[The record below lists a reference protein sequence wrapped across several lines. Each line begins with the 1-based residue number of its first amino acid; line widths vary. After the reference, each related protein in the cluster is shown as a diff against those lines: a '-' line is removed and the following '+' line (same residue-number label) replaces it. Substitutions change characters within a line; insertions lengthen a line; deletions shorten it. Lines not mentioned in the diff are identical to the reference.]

1 MSPHSESAT
10 AAPAVG
16 DVAATDS
23 SNRSIWS
30 GRITILIAIILSAF
44 VLRIAVTSTTPL
56 LDVMGRDLGFGA
68 TITGIFGMLP
78 TAAFAIFGI
87 LAPAMARRIG
97 LERLAMIAMLMSGA
111 GLLARGLVGST
122 GGVIIFNLLALGGMG
137 IGNVVVPPLVKR
149 YFPDRVGAMSTAY
162 ITALQFGTILPALI
176 AVPLANATSWQFSL
190 AAWCVAGF
198 AAVVPWI
205 GVQLI
210 ERRANARIAKQ
221 RRGSIVESVDEA
233 PELAHAP
240 AGGAVWK
247 TALGWGMAA
256 MFGMTSL
263 VTYSMFTWIP
273 KILGEAGASAGFGG
287 TMVAL
292 FSALGLCAALGLPS
306 VVVRMR
312 NPFPIV
318 LGCVLAYAIGF
329 TGLLIAPMGLPVLW
343 VALIGLGP
351 STFPMSLTMI
361 NLRTRTPAGSAALS
375 GFTQG
380 VGYAA
385 ACVGPLLLGV
395 LRDATGGW
403 GLPFA
408 LLGVAIAVMAVG
420 AWFACRPTYL
430 EDVWR

>member
-1 MSPHSESAT
+1 MNT
-10 AAPAVG
+10 AGAKFAK
-16 DVAATDS
+16 
-23 SNRSIWS
+23 RSVWS
-30 GRITILIAIILSAF
+30 GRITILLAIILSAF

-56 LDVMGRDLGFGA
+56 LDVMSRDLGFGA
-68 TITGIFGMLP
+68 TVTGVFGMLP

-97 LERLAMIAMLMSGA
+97 LERLAMLAMLMAGA

-122 GGVIIFNLLALGGMG
+122 GGVIVFNLLALGGMG
-137 IGNVVVPPLVKR
+137 IGNVVLPPLVKR

-176 AVPLANATSWQFSL
+176 AVPLANATSWQVSL
-190 AAWCVAGF
+190 AAWCIVGF

-205 GVQLI
+205 GVLLI
-210 ERRANARIAKQ
+210 ERRATARLTAV
-221 RRGSIVESVDEA
+221 RRESIGDAHDEA
-233 PELAHAP
+233 SEPGHSP
-240 AGGAVWK
+240 GAGKVWK
-247 TALGWGMAA
+247 TSLGWGMAA

-273 KILGEAGASAGFGG
+273 RILGEAGASAAFGG

-292 FSALGLCAALGLPS
+292 FSALGLGAALGLPS

-318 LGCVLAYAIGF
+318 LACVVAYAIGF

-343 VALIGLGP
+343 VALIGVGP

-385 ACVGPLLLGV
+385 ACAGPLLLGV

-408 LLGVAIAVMAVG
+408 LLGVAIVVMAVG

-430 EDVWR
+430 EDVWS

>member
-1 MSPHSESAT
+1 MPATPRPASGPGSDLESGGAR
-10 AAPAVG
+10 PG
-16 DVAATDS
+16 L
-23 SNRSIWS
+23 WS
-30 GRITILIAIILSAF
+30 GRVTILIAIVLSAF

-68 TITGIFGMLP
+68 TVTGIFGMLP
-78 TAAFAIFGI
+78 TAAFAAFGI
-87 LAPAMARRIG
+87 AAPAMARRVG
-97 LERLAMIAMLMSGA
+97 LERLALIAMVMAGV
-111 GLLARGLVGST
+111 GLLGRGLVAST
-122 GGVIIFNLLALGGMG
+122 GGVIAFNLLALGGMG

-149 YFPDRVGAMSTAY
+149 HFPDRVGTMSTAY
-162 ITALQFGTILPALI
+162 ITFLQFGTILPALV
-176 AVPLANATSWQFSL
+176 AVPLANGTSWQVSL
-190 AAWCVAGF
+190 AAWCVVGF

-205 GVQLI
+205 GVLLI
-210 ERRANARIAKQ
+210 EHRAGTRLAANRDASAL
-221 RRGSIVESVDEA
+221 GPDNEA
-233 PELAHAP
+233 PELVHAP

-247 TALGWGMAA
+247 TSLGWGMAA

-273 KILGEAGASAGFGG
+273 KILGEAGATAEFGG
-287 TMVAL
+287 AMVAL
-292 FSALGLCAALGLPS
+292 FSALGLGAALGLPS

-318 LGCVLAYAIGF
+318 LGCVLAYVLGF
-329 TGLLIAPMGLPVLW
+329 AGLLIAPMGLPVLW

-408 LLGVAIAVMAVG
+408 LLGLAIAVMAVG
-420 AWFACRPTYL
+420 AWFACRPTFL
-430 EDVWR
+430 EDHWHKA